1 MTFDEAYSTNPE
13 QIRRDR
19 DRYLKKARTEH
30 EQAHRYFHAATERAN
45 IHADDL
51 TRELRCLSAA
61 TFHCDQRDNY
71 VLAAR
76 RLNWRLIFCLRNRS
90 LPL

>member
-1 MTFDEAYSTNPE
+1 MIFDEAYSTNPE

-19 DRYLKKARTEH
+19 DRYLTKAR
-30 EQAHRYFHAATERAN
+30 RERA
-45 IHADDL
+45 IAAEYFAAG
-51 TRELRCLSAA
+51 TRRGCNHDRYDRCLSAA
-61 TFHCDQRDNY
+61 SYHYDRQDNY

-90 LPL
+90 FPL